1 MGEALTQKQLER
13 LKAAGIEYPWDPR
26 QSLRLLDR
34 IDYLKERQKSHLRL
48 IRKLSMDSITPEE
61 ATDLRGQI
69 ASLIAEVGTL
79 RARLKH

>member
-1 MGEALTQKQLER
+1 VSDALTRKQLER

-26 QSLRLLDR
+26 QSLKLLDR
-34 IDYLKERQKSHLRL
+34 IGYLEKRRDSHLRT
-48 IRKLSMDSITPEE
+48 IRRLSMDAITPEE
-61 ATDLRGQI
+61 AAELRGQI